1 MALTLR
7 VTSFHSQALGADSTR
22 VFGMQGG
29 AIGRALDNDWVLPD
43 PEKFVSSHHAQI
55 LCRGGNY
62 FLKDISTNGTFV
74 NGSPQPVGNG
84 MEQQLFDGDRIQIG
98 DYAIAAALD
107 ASAQP
112 GVTGPG
118 APAATGGWQ
127 TPQGPGVTGPGGI
140 TGPTGSF
147 GGAPPAGSGDDILG
161 LFDEPSIPDARPP
174 PGPTPDHVSALDQN
188 FIPPTPQ
195 PAPQADTNV
204 IPDDWDKTGFA
215 NLDDIPPEPPGGFNQ
230 PPMQPQAMPPA
241 QPPPPMAAPGSPAAA
256 GTQSVAAML
265 MAAGLDQAN
274 AQAAVT
280 PENLAALGQI
290 LGVTTQGLIDVL
302 TARSAVKSQF
312 RVPMTMMRP
321 VENNALKS
329 SANASEALLYLL
341 VNKNPAYLDAVD
353 SFAEGFAD
361 VKAHQM
367 AMMAGMRAAFDSM
380 LDRFNPKE
388 LEQRF
393 EKRKSKSMLRL
404 SSSGQFWDMYK
415 DLYDD
420 MTQDADANF
429 QHLFGEEFA
438 RAYEEQMQRLT
449 SGRGRMKV

>member
-55 LCRGGNY
+55 LCRGGSY
-62 FLKDISTNGTFV
+62 FLKDTSTNGTYI
-74 NGSPQPVGNG
+74 NSSPQPVGNG

-98 DYAIAAALD
+98 DYEIAAALES
-107 ASAQP
+107 SART
-112 GVTGPG
+112 GSTGPEASG
-118 APAATGGWQ
+118 QWQ
-127 TPQGPGVTGPGGI
+127 PPPQGPGVTGPGGI
-140 TGPTGSF
+140 TGPTGP
-147 GGAPPAGSGDDILG
+147 GGVSTSSDDDILG
-161 LFDEPSIPDARPP
+161 LFDEGPTKPPPSRTGPIPDHA
-174 PGPTPDHVSALDQN
+174 SALDQN

-195 PAPQADTNV
+195 TPPQTDTNV
-204 IPDDWDKTGFA
+204 IPEDWDKTSFTTLEDLPAEPSGTFNEPFGA
-215 NLDDIPPEPPGGFNQ
+215 PP
-230 PPMQPQAMPPA
+230 PQ
-241 QPPPPMAAPGSPAAA
+241 QPPPQQAPPPQGPQASP
-256 GTQSVAAML
+256 GVSGQQDVVAML
-265 MAAGLDQAN
+265 MAAGLDQGS
-274 AQAAVT
+274 AQAAAT
-280 PENLAALGQI
+280 SENLAALGQI

-329 SANASEALLYLL
+329 SANAAEALLYLF
-341 VNKNPAYLDAVD
+341 VNKNPAYLGPVE
-353 SFAEGFAD
+353 SFAEGFD
-361 VKAHQM
+361 DIKAHQM
-367 AMMAGMRAAFDSM
+367 ALMAGMRAAFDSM
-380 LDRFNPKE
+380 LRRFDPKE
-388 LEQRF
+388 LQQRF
-393 EKRKSKSMLRL
+393 DKRRSKSKLRL
-404 SSSGQFWDMYK
+404 SSGGQYWDMYK

-429 QHLFGEEFA
+429 QRLFGEEFA

-449 SGRGRMKV
+449 AGRGGIKI